1 MKKILTLPSGMRI
14 AMHPMKYTRVVT
26 IGVYVGVG
34 SCCETKEI
42 NGISH
47 FIEHM
52 VFKGTEKR
60 TAFEIADEMESI
72 GAQINAFTSR
82 DCTAYYTISTD
93 EHIEKCCEV
102 LSDIFFN
109 SKLSQDSME
118 NEKGVVIE
126 EIHMCNDD
134 PTDLCQDQL
143 NLAHFGD
150 TGLGRPIL
158 GTIENV
164 QSFTPEKLREYMS
177 HYYCADNVVIS
188 VAGNFKEGPLLE
200 LINRY
205 FEEVFVNKKA
215 SRCEKNTK
223 RIFRRQLKILKQTEQ
238 INIAFA
244 FPAYK
249 IADKRIPPLYL
260 LSNILGGGMS
270 SRLFQKLRE
279 ENGLVYD
286 VYASDSEYKNTGMF
300 MIYLAAKP
308 ESAEKAVRV
317 VKEVLTD
324 IKSNLITKQELSKGK
339 EQLKSALVFG
349 AERAVSV
356 MRSNG
361 IQVLLADRTF
371 NMQKRLE
378 EVEAITMDD
387 VAGVIGEVLD
397 FADMSCSYVGK
408 ENGFDPINI
417 IRN

>member
-1 MKKILTLPSGMRI
+1 MKKIITLPSGMRV
-14 AMHPMKYTRVVT
+14 ALHPMKHTRVVT

-34 SCCETKEI
+34 SCCESKDS

-52 VFKGTEKR
+52 VFKGTGQR
-60 TAFEIADEMESI
+60 SAFEIANEMESI

-82 DCTAYYTISTD
+82 DCTAFYTISTD
-93 EHIEKCCEV
+93 EHTEKCCEI

-109 SKLSQDSME
+109 SKLAPDSME

-126 EIHMCNDD
+126 EINMCNDD
-134 PTDLCQDQL
+134 TTDLCQDQL
-143 NLAHFGD
+143 NLAHYGD

-158 GTIENV
+158 GSIKNV
-164 QSFTPEKLREYMS
+164 KSFTPEDLRDYMS
-177 HYYCADNVVIS
+177 RYYCADNVVVS
-188 VAGNFKEGPLLE
+188 VAGNIDENALLD
-200 LINRY
+200 LINTY
-205 FEEVFVNKKA
+205 FENKFVNKVS
-215 SRCEKNTK
+215 SRCEKTTK
-223 RIFRRQLKILKQTEQ
+223 RIFRRQMKILKPTEQ

-244 FPAYK
+244 FPSYK
-249 IADKRIPPLYL
+249 ISDKRISSLYL

-286 VYASDSEYKNTGMF
+286 VYATDSEYKHTGMF
-300 MIYLAAKP
+300 MVYLAAKP

-317 VKEVLTD
+317 VKEVFLD
-324 IKSNLITKQELSKGK
+324 VKNNLITQQELRKGK

-349 AERAVSV
+349 AEKAVSI

-361 IQVLLADRTF
+361 IQVLLSDRTF
-371 NMQKRLE
+371 DLEKRLKE
-378 EVEAITMDD
+378 IEAITMDD
-387 VAGVIGEVLD
+387 ISGVIGDVLD
-397 FADMSCSYVGK
+397 FADASCSYVGK
-408 ENGFDPINI
+408 ENGLDPLNI

>member
-1 MKKILTLPSGMRI
+1 MKKIITFPSGMRV

-34 SCCETKEI
+34 SSCETKDI

-52 VFKGTEKR
+52 VFKGTER
-60 TAFEIADEMESI
+60 RSAFEIADEMESI

-82 DCTAYYTISTD
+82 DCTAFYTISTD
-93 EHIEKCCEV
+93 EHTEKCFDV
-102 LSDIFFN
+102 LSDIFFH
-109 SKLSQDSME
+109 SKLSEDSME

-126 EIHMCNDD
+126 EINMCNDD

-164 QSFTPEKLREYMS
+164 RSFTPEKLRQYMS
-177 HYYCADNVVIS
+177 SYYCADNVVIS
-188 VAGNFKEGPLLE
+188 VAGNFNENAILD
-200 LINRY
+200 LINTY
-205 FEEVFVNKKA
+205 FEQVFVNKVA
-215 SRCEKNTK
+215 VRCEKTTK
-223 RIFRRQLKILKQTEQ
+223 RIFRRQLKILKPTEQ

-244 FPAYK
+244 FPSYK
-249 IADKRIPPLYL
+249 ISDKKIPQLYL

-286 VYASDSEYKNTGMF
+286 VYATDSEYKNTGMF
-300 MIYLAAKP
+300 MVYLAAKP

-317 VKEVLTD
+317 VKEVFDD
-324 IKSNLITKQELSKGK
+324 IKSNLITQQELNKGK
-339 EQLKSALVFG
+339 EQLKSSLVFG
-349 AERAVSV
+349 SEKAVSV

-371 NMQKRLE
+371 NMEKRLE
-378 EVEAITMDD
+378 EIEAITMDG
-387 VAGVIGEVLD
+387 VAEVIGEVLN

-408 ENGFDPINI
+408 ENGLDPINI
-417 IRN
+417 LRG